1 MFDLIQIYANLFNIP
16 NIYLKNMKEII
27 RKILKEEVTTQQD
40 NYQRKMIEILKR
52 EGFDA
57 RTPYQKILNYLNSVM
72 SIVGMEAFEMYQL
85 FKDNVSTVSNNPL
98 VRKDIKDRKMRTANV
113 RSRDLVIN
121 RIPFKGNNTHAEYRN
136 GAYVV
141 FSYGWYP
148 VFVYKDGQWFE
159 NEEGYSMSTKKQ
171 MSQMRPWNQGEIIK
185 TNKDKLWD
193 IIKG

>member
-1 MFDLIQIYANLFNIP
+1 MFDLIQIYGNLFNIP

-27 RKILKEEVTTQQD
+27 RKILNEEVSTQQD

-57 RTPYQKILNYLNSVM
+57 RTPYQKILNYLNDVM
-72 SIVGMEAFEMYQL
+72 SIVGMDAFEMYQL

-98 VRKDIKDRKMRTANV
+98 VRKDIKGRQMKTANI
-113 RSRDLVIN
+113 RARDLVVN
-121 RIPFKGNNTHAEYRN
+121 RIPFKGSNTHAEYRN

-141 FSYGWYP
+141 FSYDWYP

-159 NEEGYSMSTKKQ
+159 NEECYSMSTKKQ
-171 MSQMRPWNQGEIIK
+171 MSQMRPYNFDIIK

-193 IIKG
+193 IIRG

>member
-1 MFDLIQIYANLFNIP
+1 
-16 NIYLKNMKEII
+16 MKEII
-27 RKILKEEVTTQQD
+27 RKILKEEITAQQD
-40 NYQRKMIEILKR
+40 NYQRKMIDILKR

-57 RTPYQKILNYLNSVM
+57 RTPYQKVLNYLNSMM
-72 SIVGMEAFEMYQL
+72 SITGMDAFEMYQL
-85 FKDNVSTVSNNPL
+85 FKDNVGKPNNDPL
-98 VRKDIKDRKMRTANV
+98 VRKDIKGRQMKTANI
-113 RSRDLVIN
+113 RAKDLVVN
-121 RIPFKGNNTHAEYRN
+121 KIPFKGSNTHAEYRN

-171 MSQMRPWNQGEIIK
+171 MSQMRPYNFDIIK

>member
-1 MFDLIQIYANLFNIP
+1 
-16 NIYLKNMKEII
+16 MKQII
-27 RKILKEEVTTQQD
+27 RKILKEEVTAQQD
-40 NYQRKMIEILKR
+40 NYQRKMIDILKR

-57 RTPYQKILNYLNSVM
+57 RTPYQKVLKYLNEIM
-72 SIVGMEAFEMYQL
+72 SIVGMDAFEMYQL
-85 FKDNVSTVSNNPL
+85 FKDNVSTVPNNPL
-98 VRKDIKDRKMRTANV
+98 VRKDIKDRKMKTANI

-121 RIPFKGNNTHAEYRN
+121 RIPFKGSNTHAEYRN

-159 NEEGYSMSTKKQ
+159 NEQGYSMSTKKQ
-171 MSQMRPWNQGEIIK
+171 MSQMRPYNFDIIK

-193 IIKG
+193 IIRG

>member
-1 MFDLIQIYANLFNIP
+1 
-16 NIYLKNMKEII
+16 MKQII
-27 RKILKEEVTTQQD
+27 RKILKEEVTAQQD
-40 NYQRKMIEILKR
+40 NYQRNMIDILKR

-57 RTPYQKILNYLNSVM
+57 RTPYQKVLRYLNDIM
-72 SIVGMEAFEMYQL
+72 GIDGMEAFEMYQL
-85 FKDNVSTVSNNPL
+85 FKDNVSTISNNPL
-98 VRKDIKDRKMRTANV
+98 VRKDIKDRKMRTANI

-136 GAYVV
+136 GVYVV

-185 TNKDKLWD
+185 TNKNKLWD
-193 IIKG
+193 IIRG

>member
-1 MFDLIQIYANLFNIP
+1 MFDLIQIYRNLFNIP

-57 RTPYQKILNYLNSVM
+57 KTPYQKILNYLNSVM
-72 SIVGMEAFEMYQL
+72 NIVGMEAFEMYQL
-85 FKDNVSTVSNNPL
+85 FKDNVSTISNNPL

-185 TNKDKLWD
+185 TNKNKLWD
-193 IIKG
+193 IIRG

>member
-1 MFDLIQIYANLFNIP
+1 
-16 NIYLKNMKEII
+16 MKQII
-27 RKILKEEVTTQQD
+27 RKILKEEVTAQQD
-40 NYQRKMIEILKR
+40 NYQKNMIDILRR
-52 EGFDA
+52 EGFDS
-57 RTPYQKILNYLNSVM
+57 RTPYQKVLRYLNDVM
-72 SIVGMEAFEMYQL
+72 GIVGMEAFEMYQL
-85 FKDNVSTVSNNPL
+85 FKDNVSTISNNPL
-98 VRKDIKDRKMRTANV
+98 VRKDIKDRKMRTANI

-141 FSYGWYP
+141 FSYDWYP

-159 NEEGYSMSTKKQ
+159 NEDGYSMSTKKQ

-193 IIKG
+193 IIRG

>member
-1 MFDLIQIYANLFNIP
+1 
-16 NIYLKNMKEII
+16 MKQII
-27 RKILKEEVTTQQD
+27 RKILKEEVTAQQD
-40 NYQRKMIEILKR
+40 NYQRSMIDILKR

-57 RTPYQKILNYLNSVM
+57 RTPYQKVLRYLNDIM
-72 SIVGMEAFEMYQL
+72 GIDGMEAFEMYQL
-85 FKDNVSTVSNNPL
+85 FKDNVRTISNNPL
-98 VRKDIKDRKMRTANV
+98 VRKDIKDRKMRTANI

-121 RIPFKGNNTHAEYRN
+121 RIPFKGSNTHAEYRN

-193 IIKG
+193 IIRG

>member
-1 MFDLIQIYANLFNIP
+1 
-16 NIYLKNMKEII
+16 MKEII

-57 RTPYQKILNYLNSVM
+57 RTPYQKILNYLNDIM
-72 SIVGMEAFEMYQL
+72 GIVGMEAFELLQI
-85 FKDNVSTVSNNPL
+85 FINNVGRVSSDPL
-98 VRKDIKDRKMRTANV
+98 IRKDITDRKVRTANI
-113 RSRDLVIN
+113 RARDLVIN

-141 FSYGWYP
+141 FSYDWYP

-159 NEEGYSMSTKKQ
+159 NEDGYSMSTKKQ
-171 MSQMRPWNQGEIIK
+171 MSQMRPYNVDIIN
-185 TNKDKLWD
+185 TNRDKLWD
-193 IIKG
+193 IIRG

>member
-1 MFDLIQIYANLFNIP
+1 
-16 NIYLKNMKEII
+16 MKQII

-40 NYQRKMIEILKR
+40 KYQRNMIDILRR
-52 EGFDA
+52 EGFDS
-57 RTPYQKILNYLNSVM
+57 RTPYQKVLRYLNDVM
-72 SIVGMEAFEMYQL
+72 GIVGMEAFEMYQL

-98 VRKDIKDRKMRTANV
+98 VRKDIKGRQMKTANI
-113 RSRDLVIN
+113 RARDLVIN
-121 RIPFKGNNTHAEYRN
+121 RIPFKGSNTHAEYRN

-159 NEEGYSMSTKKQ
+159 NEQGYSMSTKKQ
-171 MSQMRPWNQGEIIK
+171 MSQMRPYNFDIIK

-193 IIKG
+193 IIRG

>member
-1 MFDLIQIYANLFNIP
+1 
-16 NIYLKNMKEII
+16 MKEII

-57 RTPYQKILNYLNSVM
+57 RTPYQKILKYLNEVM

-85 FKDNVSTVSNNPL
+85 FKDNVSTISNNPL
-98 VRKDIKDRKMRTANV
+98 VRKDIKDRKMRTANI

-185 TNKDKLWD
+185 TNKNKLWD
-193 IIKG
+193 IIRG

>member
-52 EGFDA
+52 EGFDD

-185 TNKDKLWD
+185 TNKNKLWD
-193 IIKG
+193 IIRG

>member
-1 MFDLIQIYANLFNIP
+1 
-16 NIYLKNMKEII
+16 MKEII

-40 NYQRKMIEILKR
+40 NYQRNMVDILRR
-52 EGFDA
+52 EGFDSK
-57 RTPYQKILNYLNSVM
+57 TPYQKVLRYLNDVM
-72 SIVGMEAFEMYQL
+72 GIVGMEAFEMYQL
-85 FKDNVSTVSNNPL
+85 FKDNVSTISNNPL
-98 VRKDIKDRKMRTANV
+98 VRKDIKDRKMRTANI

-185 TNKDKLWD
+185 TNKNKLWD
-193 IIKG
+193 IIRG

>member
-1 MFDLIQIYANLFNIP
+1 
-16 NIYLKNMKEII
+16 MKQII
-27 RKILKEEVTTQQD
+27 RKILKEEVTAQQD
-40 NYQRKMIEILKR
+40 NYQKNMIDILRR
-52 EGFDA
+52 EGFDS
-57 RTPYQKILNYLNSVM
+57 RTPYQKVLRYLNDVM
-72 SIVGMEAFEMYQL
+72 GIVGMEAFEMYQL
-85 FKDNVSTVSNNPL
+85 FKDNVSTISNNPL
-98 VRKDIKDRKMRTANV
+98 VRKDIKDRKMRTANI

-193 IIKG
+193 IIRG

>member
-1 MFDLIQIYANLFNIP
+1 
-16 NIYLKNMKEII
+16 MKEII

-40 NYQRKMIEILKR
+40 NYQRNMVDILRR
-52 EGFDA
+52 EGFDSK
-57 RTPYQKILNYLNSVM
+57 TPYQKVLRYLNDVM
-72 SIVGMEAFEMYQL
+72 GIVGMEAFEMYQL
-85 FKDNVSTVSNNPL
+85 FKDNVSTISNNPL
-98 VRKDIKDRKMRTANV
+98 VRKDIKDRKMRTANI

-193 IIKG
+193 IIRG